1 MGAFLSI
8 PILALAAVLQ
18 VTVVPQFSILGGRPD
33 LVFLLTITWALNSS
47 LDEGVI
53 WAFAG
58 GILKDLLSAAPT
70 GTSVVGL
77 VILVFIIT
85 FIRQQIYRVNI
96 ISLVWITLLGSVLYQ
111 LTTLVILLL
120 TGFQPAFLNR
130 LGIDPLASAL
140 TYVILPTIVYN
151 LALVFPIYRLVRWI
165 QKRVGREKPFFS

>member
-8 PILALAAVLQ
+8 PILAIVVALQ
-18 VTVVPQFSILGGRPD
+18 VTVVPQFGILGGRPD
-33 LVFLLTITWALNSS
+33 LVFLFTIAWALNSS

-58 GILKDLLSAAPT
+58 GILKDLLSATPT

-77 VILVFIIT
+77 VILVFAIQ
-85 FIRQQIYRVNI
+85 FIRQQIYRVSI
-96 ISLVWITLLGSVLYQ
+96 ISLVWITLLGSLFYQ
-111 LTTLVILLL
+111 LTILLIMLL

-130 LGIDPLASAL
+130 LGIAPLASDL

-151 LALVFPIYRLVRWI
+151 LVLIFPVYWLVRRI
-165 QKRVGREKPFFS
+165 QKRVGREKRFFS